1 MYGDEMK
8 DDEMTSSALLKASS
22 TLCNYLVEGYIPFN
36 GKMALFVK
44 IAIFTKRVV
53 FPLKEMHP
61 STKELQKKR
70 LIMLRKELLKLF
82 SNFTIICKPQSRQR
96 CTHSRQIARPAKPIT
111 NAKKMDA

>member
-44 IAIFTKRVV
+44 IAIFTKSAI
-53 FPLKEMHP
+53 FPLKGMHP
-61 STKELQKKR
+61 STRELQKRANNVTKR
-70 LIMLRKELLKLF
+70 ATK
-82 SNFTIICKPQSRQR
+82 II
-96 CTHSRQIARPAKPIT
+96 
-111 NAKKMDA
+111 